1 MKKHF
6 IGFFGDNSTLV
17 TKGGKVSITASKQG
31 SAATPFQPSF
41 DRVGE
46 LVLIQGEFENK
57 TIYEAK
63 LIESTPLLI
72 STMIK
77 LAIEKKSL
85 TWTRFENTIAE
96 ARNIVIGDFSEP
108 APTPI
113 TNPVP
118 DAKKPKLVIDIGHRA
133 KAPGACSP
141 KFKVCEFPLNTEIAK
156 MMKTM
161 VKNAEVVITSRDPNS
176 DSQTGLA
183 AKINALN
190 PDFVLSLHANAATP
204 AAEGTEMLYF
214 HSSAKSKQMAEIYQ
228 KHVLAALKFRDRKIL
243 PRKGTDRGGALL
255 QYTKAP
261 CVLTEP
267 FFLSNDRETEFVLNN
282 KHLLAKAYSDA
293 VDEIVKLMY

>member
-1 MKKHF
+1 MLLSAEKK
-6 IGFFGDNSTLV
+6 
-17 TKGGKVSITASKQG
+17 GKPS
-31 SAATPFQPSF
+31 TPFQPSF

-46 LVLIQGEFENK
+46 LALIQGDYENK
-57 TIYEAK
+57 IIHEVL

-108 APTPI
+108 EVIVSPPANTI
-113 TNPVP
+113 R
-118 DAKKPKLVIDIGHRA
+118 KPKLVIDVGHRA
-133 KAPGACSP
+133 KAPGACSV
-141 KFKVCEFPLNTEIAK
+141 KFKICEFPLNTEIAN

-267 FFLSNDRETEFVLNN
+267 FFLSNERETEFVLNN
-282 KHLLAKAYSDA
+282 KHSLAKAYSDA

>member
-17 TKGGKVSITASKQG
+17 TKGGKVSITASKKG
-31 SAATPFQPSF
+31 SATTPFQSSF

-46 LVLIQGEFENK
+46 LALIQGELENK
-57 TIYEAK
+57 TIYEAI

-96 ARNIVIGDFSEP
+96 ARNIVIGNSTVPTVIDSP
-108 APTPI
+108 AVNTS
-113 TNPVP
+113 
-118 DAKKPKLVIDIGHRA
+118 KKPKLVIDIGHRA
-133 KAPGACSP
+133 KAPGACSA
-141 KFKVCEFPLNTEIAK
+141 KFKICEFPLNTEIAN

-267 FFLSNDRETEFVLNN
+267 FFLSNERETEFVLKN

>member
-6 IGFFGDNSTLV
+6 IGFFGDNSTLI
-17 TKGGKVSITASKQG
+17 TKGGKMLITTAKQG
-31 SAATPFQPSF
+31 TTPTPYQPSF
-41 DRVGE
+41 DRIGQ
-46 LVLIQGEFENK
+46 LALLQGTFEK
-57 TIYEAK
+57 KVIYDAA

-72 STMIK
+72 STMVK

-85 TWTRFENTIAE
+85 TWTQFENTIAE

-108 APTPI
+108 TPPD

-141 KFKVCEFPLNTEIAK
+141 KFKVCEFPLNTEIAN
-156 MMKTM
+156 MMKAM

-176 DSQTGLA
+176 DSQSGLA
-183 AKINALN
+183 AKINALK
-190 PDFVLSLHANAATP
+190 PDFVLSLHANAASP

-243 PRKGTDRGGALL
+243 PRKGSDRGGALL
-255 QYTKAP
+255 QFTKAP

-267 FFLSNDRETEFVLNN
+267 FFLSNERETEFVLNN
-282 KHLLAKAYSDA
+282 KQALAQAYSDA
-293 VDEIVKLMY
+293 VDEIVKLMF